1 MMNLLVR
8 YITLKFRLISLQDI
22 GGGWP
27 LGDDDA
33 ALSHVPLVWMVREA
47 HKAGLDFDET
57 KLAALNCWYEED
69 IGADGYHRT
78 AIPTIAIDP
87 ASPEPAPEGTSAP
100 VISQANGS
108 HDKENSTPSTA
119 MTAGGWVDHDNILP
133 HHREPPDT
141 PFHKHLHSA
150 ATKGRIHD
158 VLQFNNG
165 AGRLGVT
172 AWNFM
177 EYLPFRRMD
186 LQEDGT
192 WKAIRWPLPKGE
204 TRDIP
209 ANATIHCSVIKRMV
223 ADPTYRPGNL
233 IVGGGGRG
241 VRFAP
246 KDMGMGKWVAI
257 CDEGHHVGEC
267 FVRKEPPSRKGTGE
281 KMETNAKSAEQL
293 RKKLEGEKKKKNKN
307 HGQQSFHNSYC
318 CYFSYC

>member
-1 MMNLLVR
+1 MKTNH
-8 YITLKFRLISLQDI
+8 KQDI

-47 HKAGLDFDET
+47 HKAGLDFDDD
-57 KLAALNCWYEED
+57 KLAALHCWYDDDDDDE
-69 IGADGYHRT
+69 T
-78 AIPTIAIDP
+78 AELSNRPIPTIEIDP
-87 ASPEPAPEGTSAP
+87 GASQTETNGGGIPTTVLRATENRGTESGAPSSGTT
-100 VISQANGS
+100 AN
-108 HDKENSTPSTA
+108 
-119 MTAGGWVDHDNILP
+119 GWVDDDNILA
-133 HHREPPDT
+133 HHREYPDT

-165 AGRLGVT
+165 AGRMGV
-172 AWNFM
+172 ASWNFM

-209 ANATIHCSVIKRMV
+209 ANATIHCSVIKRML

-241 VRFAP
+241 VRHAP
-246 KDMGMGKWVAI
+246 KEMGIGKWVTV

-267 FVRKEPPSRKGTGE
+267 FKRKDPPSRSRTDE
-281 KMETNAKSAEQL
+281 MEVPAGSIESKKSA
-293 RKKLEGEKKKKNKN
+293 
-307 HGQQSFHNSYC
+307 
-318 CYFSYC
+318 